1 MNKILLIK
9 HGSLGDIIS
18 STSVIYDIKN
28 HFKGDK
34 IFLLTTSKY
43 KEFFEKCDLIDKVLI
58 DDRKSIFL
66 NIFLIKKII
75 NFKFKIIIDLQNSQ
89 RTSTYAFFIR
99 LFSKTNINGTSK
111 FANYRYVNPPKNLP
125 PVIVGLSEQIEVLG
139 IKTTRKPQ
147 IKWLDNKNFDFD
159 SLSNKNYILINPG
172 CSKKNIQK
180 KWSAKNFAKVCTY
193 LISRNI
199 LPIVIGSSLDGE
211 SIEIISKNEHG
222 ILNLINKSQLDI
234 VFQLS
239 QKAIGA
245 ISNDTGPAHLI
256 AASGCMIHLILSD
269 FSNTNTVIPQ
279 GSNVS
284 YTQKINIDDI
294 LVEDIIKKIKIIFKL

>member
-58 DDRKSIFL
+58 DDRKSVFL

-89 RTSTYAFFIR
+89 RTSIYAFFIR
-99 LFSKTNINGTSK
+99 LFSKTNINGTGK
-111 FANYRYVNPPKNLP
+111 FANYRYVNSPKNLP

-180 KWSAKNFAKVCTY
+180 KWGAKNFAKVCTY
-193 LISRNI
+193 FISRNI